1 MVFKQKEQIMGKIK
15 DFVEDFLHV
24 VNNDLQEKYRDKNW
38 DWSNLPHFEKMVEVL
53 NEGKN
58 KKRDEN

>member
-1 MVFKQKEQIMGKIK
+1 MGKIK